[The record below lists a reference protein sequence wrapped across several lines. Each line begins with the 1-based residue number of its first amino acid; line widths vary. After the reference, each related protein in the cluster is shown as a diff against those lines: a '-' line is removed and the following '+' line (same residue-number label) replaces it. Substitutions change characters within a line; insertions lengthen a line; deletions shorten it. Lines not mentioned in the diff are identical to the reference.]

1 MMSQAELFVDKVRN
15 GLISISIRLAD
26 KTVKLNVLRRKCT
39 EKAENVTKKI
49 LTLSVKRTPLI
60 EVKFTPLSEVKHTPL
75 DEVKFTPLSEV
86 KHTPLDEVKFTP
98 LNEVSQ
104 LYVISKYV
112 GSKNN
117 F

>member
-39 EKAENVTKKI
+39 EKAENVTKRI

-60 EVKFTPLSEVKHTPL
+60 EVKFTPLNEVKHTPL
-75 DEVKFTPLSEV
+75 NEVKFT
-86 KHTPLDEVKFTP
+86 H

-104 LYVISKYV
+104 LYVISIYLVLKTILKFLKEISLYTQI
-112 GSKNN
+112 
-117 F
+117 

>member
-39 EKAENVTKKI
+39 EKAEHVTKRI
-49 LTLSVKRTPLI
+49 LTLSVKPTPLI
-60 EVKFTPLSEVKHTPL
+60 EVQFTPLNKVKHTSLNEVKH
-75 DEVKFTPLSEV
+75 
-86 KHTPLDEVKFTP
+86 TP

-104 LYVISKYV
+104 LYVISIY
-112 GSKNN
+112 SC

>member
-39 EKAENVTKKI
+39 EKAENVTKRI

-60 EVKFTPLSEVKHTPL
+60 EVKFTPLNKVKH
-75 DEVKFTPLSEV
+75 TPLSEV
-86 KHTPLDEVKFTP
+86 KFTH

-104 LYVISKYV
+104 LYVISIYV

-117 F
+117 FEIFKRN